1 MTLPRPPALTAKPG
15 VRGRGGMMVS
25 RGGGVVSRG
34 GAMSPAKMMAARGR
48 AGSSVMQRTMR
59 GATMSRGGGAPP
71 TRSVQVQQLSHITLI
86 GPSYLIG

>member
-59 GATMSRGGGAPP
+59 GATMSRGGGGAPP
-71 TRSVQVQQLSHITLI
+71 TRSVQVYLALVTLI
-86 GPSYLIG
+86 